1 MATWGWVYLANLRGP
16 QGVPGPPG
24 WSVGNLPAS
33 TDLFTFADEGLYY
46 VANATGMVNWP
57 TWLGTVGG
65 HVEFRNKSGVKSI
78 TIYSFGARAGVY
90 STQTNSVGSNTFM
103 PWRRIDTDYQG
114 RLDSGAD
121 ALDLTRPDG
130 RYSIESA
137 TTAAAITNLPTGV
150 AVPGYLT
157 YHTMSNVGLGVRFVE
172 YEAQGTAVGGLYRN
186 WTVTT
191 VGTHTWSG
199 WQKIATKA
207 DVDAVSATVQPLGL
221 NQTGLRDE
229 FSRRRGGKIGTNPK
243 AVVALRFDDPING
256 LINSGVDVTLSD
268 LGIPASSAHCSGSF
282 TATDLIALS
291 NLGTWDTVKDWAHK
305 QGLEVWHHGGNHQ
318 DASGT
323 SALTGQ
329 IVTSLATL
337 KTSLPTL
344 EVNKWMQPGVG
355 GTNYD
360 GFASADAAELFFEHT
375 AGKLL
380 STGHSVMS
388 GYMPGLL
395 RQLDGKPRNGLTHF
409 TVDTPANLTAVYDH
423 IDAAIEDAAGLCI
436 MVHPNNLDRVGDFS
450 TSADFKDLLQHLADL
465 RDAGS
470 IEILTV
476 SGLLCA
482 DSSTLNWAQV
492 VRDGSFAGG
501 LAKWLGTGWTVS
513 SGVAST
519 AGTNNLSQ
527 SHSMLRYGW
536 MRGGTMQLKAEV
548 RATTGAVVRLHQSSD
563 LDSAAWT
570 AEKDFTLPASSDW
583 VTLRLNACVPLT
595 LSADDYAWT
604 RLARVS
610 GGTVEVRN
618 VEYRPV

>member
-24 WSVGNLPAS
+24 WAVGNLPAS
-33 TDLFTFADEGLYY
+33 TDLFTFADEGIYY
-46 VANATGMVNWP
+46 VANPATMVNWP
-57 TWLGTVGG
+57 AQLSGVGG
-65 HVEFRNKSGVKSI
+65 HVQFINTAGVKAI
-78 TIYSFGARAGVY
+78 TIWSYGVVAGTY
-90 STQTNSVGSNTFM
+90 NTYTNSVGSNTFV
-103 PWRRIDTDYQG
+103 PWRRTDSEYQG
-114 RLDSGAD
+114 RLSPGAD
-121 ALDLTRPDG
+121 ALDLTLPDG
-130 RYSIESA
+130 DHQIRSN
-137 TTAAAITNLPTGV
+137 TDAAAITNLPI
-150 AVPGYLT
+150 ALPGILRRVS
-157 YHTMSNVGLGVRFVE
+157 MPQVGLGVRFVFF
-172 YEAQGTAVGGLYRN
+172 YAQGASSGGVYFN
-186 WTVTT
+186 WTNTT
-191 VGTHTWSG
+191 VGSHTWVG
-199 WQKIATKA
+199 WQKMSTKA
-207 DVDAVSATVQPLGL
+207 DVDAVAATVQPIGL
-221 NQTGLRDE
+221 NQAVLQDE
-229 FSRRRGGKIGTNPK
+229 FTRRRGGKIGTNPK

-256 LINSGVDVTLSD
+256 LINTGIPDLLAD
-268 LGIPASSAHCSGSF
+268 LGIPASAAHCSGSF
-282 TATDLIALS
+282 TAPDLIALS
-291 NLGTWDTVKDWAHK
+291 DLGTWDTVKGWALG
-305 QGLEVWHHGGNHQ
+305 QGIEVWHHGGNHQ
-318 DASGT
+318 DASGVGN
-323 SALTGQ
+323 LTAQ

-337 KTSLPTL
+337 KASLPDL

-360 GFASADAAELFFEHT
+360 GFAFTDKAELFYEHT
-375 AGKLL
+375 AGKLIA
-380 STGHSVMS
+380 SGHAISS
-388 GYMPGLL
+388 GQIPGLL
-395 RQLDGKPRNGLTHF
+395 RQLDGKPRNGLLHTM
-409 TVDTPANLTAVYDH
+409 VDSPAKLAAVYDH

-436 MVHPNNLDRVGDFS
+436 MVHPNNLDKVGDYS
-450 TSADFKDLLQHLADL
+450 TSDDFKDLLQHLADL

-501 LAKWLGTGWTVS
+501 LVKWFGTGWTVS
-513 SGVAST
+513 GGVAST
-519 AGTNNLSQ
+519 AGTNNLAQ

-563 LDSAAWT
+563 LDAAGWT